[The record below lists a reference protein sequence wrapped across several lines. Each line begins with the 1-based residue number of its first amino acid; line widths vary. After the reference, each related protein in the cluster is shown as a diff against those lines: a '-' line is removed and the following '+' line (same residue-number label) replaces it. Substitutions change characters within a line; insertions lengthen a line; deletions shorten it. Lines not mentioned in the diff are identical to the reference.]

1 LSEAAG
7 FAMHFE
13 FSLNCSVTFGVF
25 KLDFDFNVTWTDF
38 IAIKHFSWA
47 TRAWLSVAA
56 LARSPSLCF

>member
-1 LSEAAG
+1 
-7 FAMHFE
+7 MHFE